1 MGARILCSLF
11 KNDDIPYRLIPVGGL
26 TELEEKSD
34 EALASEEVR
43 ITFQDHGL
51 NAHIPKIHTLILLS
65 LGSLLTLTDFFNLP
79 KKIHLHVIDSHRPW
93 NLGNLFDIDLDDE
106 DDEDAHG
113 KVWIWGDGDEF
124 SENMDQ
130 LRKSFEALQF
140 LPQKDSDEDSD
151 SDEES
156 EAEEE
161 EPEEEDEDE
170 EGDDDAKDEDGWSRK
185 RRREDSVA
193 ARRKRR
199 RDDDRVSCSWS
210 NSQKKSLT
218 MVSAA

>member
-1 MGARILCSLF
+1 M
-11 KNDDIPYRLIPVGGL
+11 GGL

-140 LPQKDSDEDSD
+140 LPQRTRMKTVTLM
-151 SDEES
+151 
-156 EAEEE
+156 
-161 EPEEEDEDE
+161 
-170 EGDDDAKDEDGWSRK
+170 KNQ
-185 RRREDSVA
+185 
-193 ARRKRR
+193 RRKRR
-199 RDDDRVSCSWS
+199 NRKRKMKMKRAMMMLKMKMDGQGNGGERILLRQEGNGDE
-210 NSQKKSLT
+210 T
-218 MVSAA
+218 MIE

>member
-1 MGARILCSLF
+1 M
-11 KNDDIPYRLIPVGGL
+11 
-26 TELEEKSD
+26 
-34 EALASEEVR
+34 
-43 ITFQDHGL
+43 
-51 NAHIPKIHTLILLS
+51 S

-79 KKIHLHVIDSHRPW
+79 KKVHLHVIDSHRPW

-113 KVWIWGDGDEF
+113 KIWIWGDGDEF

-140 LPQKDSDEDSD
+140 LQQKDSDEDNY

-161 EPEEEDEDE
+161 EPEEEDEEGGDDVEDE
-170 EGDDDAKDEDGWSRK
+170 EGGSRK
-185 RRREDSVA
+185 RRREDSVP
-193 ARRKRR
+193 ARRKRL
-199 RDDDRVSCSWS
+199 RDNDRVSCSRPDS
-210 NSQKKSLT
+210 RKMSLT
-218 MVSAA
+218 MISAA